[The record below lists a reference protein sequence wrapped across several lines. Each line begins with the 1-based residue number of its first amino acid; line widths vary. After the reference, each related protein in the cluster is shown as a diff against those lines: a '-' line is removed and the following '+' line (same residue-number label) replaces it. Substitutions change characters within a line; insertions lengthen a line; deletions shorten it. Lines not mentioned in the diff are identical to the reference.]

1 MTKQE
6 LALTIEHALLKAE
19 ATAAQIDKLCDEAI
33 LHGFHGVCVNSAY
46 VSHVA
51 RRLSGEPGR
60 GSTARRPVIITTAG
74 FPLGA
79 CSSDIKA
86 EEARQAMGE
95 GAQEVDM
102 VALIGALIDGDYKA
116 VTGDI
121 AAVAHA
127 VHRASP
133 PGMLKVIL
141 ETGALTNEQIIA
153 GCRCAAEGEAD
164 FVKTSTGFH
173 PSGGARIEH
182 VRLLYKHASPIGVKA
197 AGGIRDAAT
206 ALAMIEAGAV
216 RIGTSSGVA
225 IVSGFDEAK

>member
-1 MTKQE
+1 MTQEE
-6 LALTIEHALLKAE
+6 LALTIEHTLLKPE
-19 ATAAQIDKLCDEAI
+19 ATVAQIDRLCDEAV
-33 LHGFHGVCVNSAY
+33 LHGFHGVCVNPAY
-46 VSHVA
+46 VSHAA

-60 GSTARRPVIITTAG
+60 GSTARRPVVVTTAG

-79 CSSDIKA
+79 CSSEIKA
-86 EEARQAMGE
+86 EEARRAMDE
-95 GAQEVDM
+95 GAREVDM
-102 VALIGALIDGDYKA
+102 VAFIGALIDGDYKA
-116 VTGDI
+116 VSRDI

-127 VHRASP
+127 VHQASP
-133 PGMLKVIL
+133 PGRLKVIL
-141 ETGALTNEQIIA
+141 ETGVLTNEQIIA

-173 PSGGARIEH
+173 PSGGARTEH

-206 ALAMIEAGAV
+206 ALAMIEAGAA

-225 IVSGFDEAK
+225 IVSGFHEAK

>member
-1 MTKQE
+1 MTKEE
-6 LALTIEHALLKAE
+6 LALTIEHTLLKAE
-19 ATAAQIDKLCDEAI
+19 ATSAQIEELCSEAV
-33 LHGFHGVCVNSAY
+33 LHGFHGVCVNSAHVSY
-46 VSHVA
+46 VA
-51 RRLSGEPGR
+51 QRLSSKPGR
-60 GSTARRPVIITTAG
+60 GTAAPRPVVVTTAG

-79 CSSDIKA
+79 CSSKVKA
-86 EEARQAMGE
+86 EEARRAMGE
-95 GAQEVDM
+95 GAREVDM

-116 VTGDI
+116 VTRDI

-127 VHRASP
+127 VHQASP
-133 PGMLKVIL
+133 PGLLKVIL
-141 ETGALTNEQIIA
+141 ETGALSNEQIIA

-225 IVSGFDEAK
+225 IVSEFGEAK